1 MTFIHVPYA
10 IRQPLA
16 REATIKQPPKTALTR
31 TCTTSAIHLR
41 RCARLYHPHF
51 ATCRK
56 SCEPSSSAP
65 TARVPAETYHS
76 PRRRLPFRST
86 LETDKSRMRGPTK
99 SLSTHKTLSS
109 AFDRSG
115 GGLVRMSLVSA
126 LVIIFRVQSS
136 FVRANS
142 SSCNPCRLRQ
152 LDNSPSIDTNCTP
165 RLCFPRFISPSQL
178 PSRAGAFASS
188 FGSASALSASSR
200 RSCQCH
206 ADPAF
211 LSCLSCRLLYIFLE

>member
-1 MTFIHVPYA
+1 M
-10 IRQPLA
+10 
-16 REATIKQPPKTALTR
+16 R

-56 SCEPSSSAP
+56 SCEHNSSAP

-99 SLSTHKTLSS
+99 SSPTHKTLSS

-126 LVIIFRVQSS
+126 HVIVSRVQSS

-142 SSCNPCRLRQ
+142 PSCDPRRLQQ

-178 PSRAGAFASS
+178 LSLRGRLCFVIRICFGIISLMSRI
-188 FGSASALSASSR
+188 
-200 RSCQCH
+200 CQCH

-211 LSCLSCRLLYIFLE
+211 PSCLSCSLLYIFLE